1 MVLLYVCPPPLELE
15 TDWPIKPYCPSNP
28 SLSSPVHR
36 QLTSLGVSSTL
47 ASATGLSTFS
57 ADIFA
62 GVTSGV
68 EGRYIDA
75 TYYCDSNRLAGEDFP
90 DANKKHPSTVG
101 GRSLRPCAG
110 TWQQR
115 EEIRKPHQA
124 VTAKAH
130 HLQKQSN
137 PRCAG
142 GWAPLRLSPPPPPV
156 SLTTSNNGRSGAA
169 KQQPSPKK
177 PTPLRSRPPPPQLP
191 SSALHAKTGT
201 NMGRRKK
208 GVRYIPYT
216 RYRRRRRRKKKGVA
230 EFVVASRGRS
240 VGIGWRGG
248 LEERTNE
255 RTLWQQQPQCGH
267 PVVGGGRSLRDPR
280 LGLAWAP
287 K

>member
-1 MVLLYVCPPPLELE
+1 MEHMSAAIHPQVPVPPSHPIPNPIVLLYVCPPPLELE

-68 EGRYIDA
+68 EGRYVDA

-90 DANKKHPSTVG
+90 DAKKKHPSTVG

-124 VTAKAH
+124 VTTKAH

-142 GWAPLRLSPPPPPV
+142 EWAPLRLSPPPPPPV

-169 KQQPSPKK
+169 KQQPSPKNL
-177 PTPLRSRPPPPQLP
+177 PLF
-191 SSALHAKTGT
+191 AVA
-201 NMGRRKK
+201 
-208 GVRYIPYT
+208 
-216 RYRRRRRRKKKGVA
+216 RRRSSHPRLFMQKQERTWGDARKWCVTYRILVTEEEEEEKKRAWPSLLLRV
-230 EFVVASRGRS
+230 EVGRS
-240 VGIGWRGG
+240 ESDGG
-248 LEERTNE
+248 E
-255 RTLWQQQPQCGH
+255 
-267 PVVGGGRSLRDPR
+267 V
-280 LGLAWAP
+280 
-287 K
+287 